1 MYTIKLDDYKNF
13 PSNIDVNQFDL
24 VNSNFYLD
32 RIQNR
37 RLLLIC
43 NEHSEVSDIIEKLSI
58 DYPEYEFLLTYRSNI
73 RRSNV
78 TYVNDL
84 CKHDIDIPA
93 SVFYLS
99 NYAQII
105 VGSNSNFFYH
115 CFNKNNLSNGDKIF
129 VHYGDMDLESFVKE
143 NQLCSFFF
151 SIKGYN
157 YQELESQ
164 ILRHIQPVSI
174 ITWLPDMNQK
184 LKYKFKHHNNIK
196 RIFSIGCEDILALS
210 LTRKKDQTKTYLE
223 ILGNHPSYTNN
234 TYVLSKYFNWHG
246 VSLEINK
253 NLMSEWN
260 FYRPDDTVL
269 YIDPFLINYEEL
281 HQKYYKNNNID
292 YLCFTLDS
300 TKYVYEL
307 LKIIFQQQIKC
318 GIITFLTVHETNK
331 QSINAVRNLLLQ
343 AGYTPIV
350 QDINI
355 PWITGNLNPVEDWWV
370 NLTLVDAEVA
380 LDIKSRG
387 KDSKHPIHLLFN

>member
-24 VNSNFYLD
+24 INSNFYLD

-84 CKHDIDIPA
+84 CKYDIDIPA

-99 NYAQII
+99 KYAQII

-115 CFNKNNLSNGDKIF
+115 CFNKNNLSSGNQIF
-129 VHYGDMDLESFVKE
+129 IHYGDMDLESVVKE
-143 NQLCSFFF
+143 NQFRSSFF

-164 ILRHIQPVSI
+164 ILKHICPWTIVN
-174 ITWLPDMNQK
+174 WMPDMNRRV
-184 LKYKFKHHNNIK
+184 KYKFPKYNLIK
-196 RIFSIGCEDILALS
+196 KIFSIACEDILALS
-210 LTRKKDQTKTYLE
+210 LTRKKSQEKTYLE
-223 ILGNHPSYTNN
+223 VLSNHPTYANN
-234 TYVLSKYFNWHG
+234 TYTLSKYFNWKG
-246 VSLEINK
+246 VSVEINK
-253 NLMSEWN
+253 KLMSEWN
-260 FYRPDDTVL
+260 FYRPDDNVIFINPL
-269 YIDPFLINYEEL
+269 FLDYEEL
-281 HQKYYKNNNID
+281 FQKYYKNQNID
-292 YLCFTLDS
+292 YLCINLDS
-300 TKYVYEL
+300 TVYTSEL
-307 LKIIFQQQIKC
+307 LKLMFRQQVKF
-318 GIITFLTVHETNK
+318 GVITFLTMHENNNE
-331 QSINAVRNLLLQ
+331 SINEVRNVLLD
-343 AGYTPIV
+343 AGYAPLV
-350 QDINI
+350 QDVAA
-355 PWITGNLNPVEDWWV
+355 PWITGNLRPVEDWWV

-380 LDIKSRG
+380 LDMKSRG